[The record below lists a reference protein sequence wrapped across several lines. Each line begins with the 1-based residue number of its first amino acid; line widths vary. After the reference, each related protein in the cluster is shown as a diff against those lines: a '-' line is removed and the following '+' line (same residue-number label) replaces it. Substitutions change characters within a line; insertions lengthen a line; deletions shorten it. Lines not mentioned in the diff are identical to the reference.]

1 MRRSI
6 FGRLDGARSLLMQA
20 AIITVSVCAITVWP
34 SLTLSGLWR
43 MTAIALS
50 INLPSALHCEAR
62 LDAAR

>member
-1 MRRSI
+1 MADQRPI
-6 FGRLDGARSLLMQA
+6 LGLEA
-20 AIITVSVCAITVWP
+20 AVQRDEPGTVGIRQISTP
-34 SLTLSGLWR
+34 SGLWR